1 MRHRRHGR
9 VLGRSPSHR
18 RALLRNLASAL
29 ILTERTNDE
38 LYDNAPAVKGRIV
51 TTLAKAKEVRPLVER
66 CVTTARK
73 GRAAEQKAAQFGT
86 DAERNSAEWKQW
98 RTSENH
104 AKWVEASA
112 PAVNARRKLL
122 QMLGNKEAVSILFD
136 EIADRFEDR
145 PGGYT
150 RILRLATPRLGDN
163 GKRAILEFVGNN
175 DRVVSKSEKPA
186 FGDDADTSDEPAEE
200 ETSSAE
206 ASSEAGDDSEAEK
219 KSEE

>member
-29 ILTERTNDE
+29 VLTERANEE
-38 LYDNAPAVKGRIV
+38 LYDNAPAVKGRII

-66 CVTTARK
+66 CVTAARK
-73 GRAAEQKAAQFGT
+73 GRVAERAAEQFGT
-86 DAERNSAEWKQW
+86 EADRNSAEWKQW

-104 AKWVEASA
+104 AKWVEARS
-112 PAVNARRKLL
+112 PAVAARRKLL

-136 EIADRFEDR
+136 EIADRFENR

-186 FGDDADTSDEPAEE
+186 FGSSDDSGDDEVE
-200 ETSSAE
+200 ETTDT
-206 ASSEAGDDSEAEK
+206 SSEAAAT
-219 KSEE
+219 EESSKE

>member
-1 MRHRRHGR
+1 M
-9 VLGRSPSHR
+9 
-18 RALLRNLASAL
+18 LRNLASAL

-73 GRAAEQKAAQFGT
+73 GRAAEQKAAEFGT
-86 DAERNSAEWKQW
+86 DADRNSAEWKQW
-98 RTSENH
+98 RTSDNH

-122 QMLGNKEAVSILFD
+122 KMLGNKEAVSILFD

-186 FGDDADTSDEPAEE
+186 FGDDMDSDGDSAETADSP
-200 ETSSAE
+200 AE
-206 ASSEAGDDSEAEK
+206 ASSDADASSESESEK